1 VVVDVVVVDL
11 FVFDSSFFS
20 VLNGLQ
26 LMTIGEVGVVS
37 GRHYIVFVISLG
49 SQKLVLGCGFKLMGS
64 GPMVYGCV
72 VMHFVLVYCCHGSSP
87 IDWQKKISLPRTG
100 CPTRI

>member
-26 LMTIGEVGVVS
+26 LMTIGEVGVVR
-37 GRHYIVFVISLG
+37 GCHYVVLIVSLS
-49 SQKLVLGCGFKLMGS
+49 SQKLMLGCSFKMMGS
-64 GPMVYGCV
+64 SAMVFGCV
-72 VMHFVLVYCCHGSSP
+72 VMYFVLVCCRHASSP
-87 IDWQKKISLPRTG
+87 G
-100 CPTRI
+100 N